1 MSNDIQIN
9 NVVTQVI
16 KGDENMAPNVEAK
29 FQLILRKE
37 LKYTSANLG
46 FNMLI
51 SKLQRKLAGNPGC
64 MAECLKEADEFA
76 AKFPAVVNADF
87 AKIAAL

>member
-1 MSNDIQIN
+1 
-9 NVVTQVI
+9 
-16 KGDENMAPNVEAK
+16 MAPNVETQ
-29 FQLILRKE
+29 FQLILQKKLR
-37 LKYTSANLG
+37 YTSANLG

-51 SKLQRKLAGNPGC
+51 SKLQRKLASDPDC
-64 MAECLKEADEFA
+64 MAECLKEVDEFA

>member
-1 MSNDIQIN
+1 
-9 NVVTQVI
+9 
-16 KGDENMAPNVEAK
+16 MAPNVETK
-29 FQLILRKE
+29 FQLILQKK

-51 SKLQRKLAGNPGC
+51 SKLQRKLASDPGC

-87 AKIAAL
+87 ARIAAL

>member
-1 MSNDIQIN
+1 MEPDIQ
-9 NVVTQVI
+9 
-16 KGDENMAPNVEAK
+16 EK
-29 FQLILRKE
+29 FERILQGE

-51 SKLQRKLAGNPGC
+51 SKLQRRVAKDPAC
-64 MAECLKEADEFA
+64 MDVCLGEVDDFA
-76 AKFPAVVNADF
+76 SRFPTVVNADF

>member
-1 MSNDIQIN
+1 
-9 NVVTQVI
+9 
-16 KGDENMAPNVEAK
+16 MAPNVQAK
-29 FQLILRKE
+29 FELLLQKK

-51 SKLQRKLAGNPGC
+51 SKLQRKVASDPESMSACIG
-64 MAECLKEADEFA
+64 EADDFA

-87 AKIAAL
+87 ARIAAL

>member
-1 MSNDIQIN
+1 
-9 NVVTQVI
+9 
-16 KGDENMAPNVEAK
+16 MAPNIQAK
-29 FQLILRKE
+29 FQMILQKK

-51 SKLQRKLAGNPGC
+51 NKLQRKVASDPES
-64 MAECLKEADEFA
+64 MDACLKEVDDFA

>member
-1 MSNDIQIN
+1 
-9 NVVTQVI
+9 
-16 KGDENMAPNVEAK
+16 MAPNVQAK
-29 FQLILRKE
+29 FQLILQKK

-51 SKLQRKLAGNPGC
+51 SKLQRKVASDPDS
-64 MAECLKEADEFA
+64 MTACLNEVDEFA

>member
-1 MSNDIQIN
+1 
-9 NVVTQVI
+9 
-16 KGDENMAPNVEAK
+16 MAPNVQTK
-29 FQLILRKE
+29 FELILQKK

-51 SKLQRKLAGNPGC
+51 SKLQRKVASDSESMP
-64 MAECLKEADEFA
+64 ACLSEIDDFA

>member
-1 MSNDIQIN
+1 M
-9 NVVTQVI
+9 TR
-16 KGDENMAPNVEAK
+16 KGVENMAPNVQTK
-29 FQLILRKE
+29 FQLILQKK

-51 SKLQRKLAGNPGC
+51 SKLQRKLANDPES
-64 MAECLKEADEFA
+64 MEACLKEVDDFA
-76 AKFPAVVNADF
+76 ARFPAVVNGDF

>member
-1 MSNDIQIN
+1 MENMTPDIQ
-9 NVVTQVI
+9 
-16 KGDENMAPNVEAK
+16 EK
-29 FQLILRKE
+29 FQLILQGK

-51 SKLQRKLAGNPGC
+51 SKLQRRVASDPGC
-64 MAECLKEADEFA
+64 MDACLGEVDDFA
-76 AKFPAVVNADF
+76 AKFPMLVNADF

>member
-1 MSNDIQIN
+1 
-9 NVVTQVI
+9 
-16 KGDENMAPNVEAK
+16 MAPNVQTK
-29 FQLILRKE
+29 FQLILQKE

-51 SKLQRKLAGNPGC
+51 SKLQRKIASDPGC
-64 MAECLKEADEFA
+64 MNGCLKEIDDFA

>member
-1 MSNDIQIN
+1 
-9 NVVTQVI
+9 
-16 KGDENMAPNVEAK
+16 MAPNVQTK
-29 FQLILRKE
+29 FELLLQKK

-51 SKLQRKLAGNPGC
+51 SKLQRKVASDPGS
-64 MAECLKEADEFA
+64 MEACIREVDDFA

-87 AKIAAL
+87 ARIAAL